1 MTKNSLITI
10 DDHSITKNDF
20 YQSIENEII
29 HLHETGDVNHV
40 MKFLNALDEVEGVTG
55 HAKARLLWASA
66 DWFKGNKPDEDFYDH
81 VESTTSTRAITAK
94 RYVMVQGYIEDYSIP
109 KDVAE
114 RPLRD
119 LVPIA
124 STLKQGY
131 EIDAKGWAKIRLSA
145 TDGELRD
152 VLRKIKGKEERK
164 SAKVLR
170 LERDGTIN
178 LYIKGKEKKFI
189 GYLNIKDTDEDI
201 MNAIEKIKVSVGMVE
216 Q

>member
-10 DDHSITKNDF
+10 DDHSITKTDF

-55 HAKARLLWASA
+55 HAKARLLWASSE
-66 DWFKGNKPDEDFYDH
+66 WFKGNKPDEDFYDH

-94 RYVMVQGYIEDYSIP
+94 RYVMVQAYIEDYSIP

-114 RPLRD
+114 RPMRD

-131 EIDAKGWAKIRLSA
+131 AIDGRGWEKIRLSA

-164 SAKVLR
+164 SAKILR

-201 MNAIEKIKVSVGMVE
+201 VNAVEKIKVSSSMVE
-216 Q
+216 G